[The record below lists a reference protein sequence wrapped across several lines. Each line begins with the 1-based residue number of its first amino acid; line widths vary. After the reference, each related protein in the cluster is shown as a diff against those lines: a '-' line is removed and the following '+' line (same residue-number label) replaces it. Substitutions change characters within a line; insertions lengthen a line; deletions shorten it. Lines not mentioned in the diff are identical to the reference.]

1 MGKKTVMFTCKG
13 NAEEGGEERG
23 VGKVRAKQENQ
34 DSPPALSRLLLLL
47 VGGGGAGG
55 QGVRLYG
62 KRVKPFRT
70 GHRCPTDDTEGAEKG
85 KSLGG
90 VLLEDVFS
98 ISSCTLP
105 LPPTFIRCEINLHSS
120 SPASLCEQHLF

>member
-1 MGKKTVMFTCKG
+1 MGKKTVTFTCKG
-13 NAEEGGEERG
+13 NAEEGGEKRG

-47 VGGGGAGG
+47 LVGGGAGG
-55 QGVRLYG
+55 QGVRVDG
-62 KRVKPFRT
+62 KRGVKPFRT
-70 GHRCPTDDTEGAEKG
+70 GHRCPTDDTEGAKKS

-90 VLLEDVFS
+90 IFVRRRFS

-105 LPPTFIRCEINLHSS
+105 FPLDRVNFPQFGRNG
-120 SPASLCEQHLF
+120 